1 MQALPHDLRL
11 FKVATPG
18 SLRYGVFCGQ
28 LPIRKGTRFG
38 PYTGSVVRL
47 EERGSVQ
54 NEYMWEVRDLK
65 VISFSL
71 ELFYFLPYAFRCETK
86 ETAEPLLNSQSEETN
101 T

>member
-47 EERGSVQ
+47 EQRDSVQ
-54 NEYMWEVRDLK
+54 SEFMWEVRDLK

-71 ELFYFLPYAFRCETK
+71 ELF
-86 ETAEPLLNSQSEETN
+86 LLLGLCFSLRNQGN
-101 T
+101 R